1 MNCSQTTDL
10 ANQMPIRPVSLLTAL
25 LLACLTLPAHAAE
38 GQAPVPSNAAAPLKS
53 LPQDRHEGLTVSVDA
68 YTDPERAKAK
78 FGKSADPLSVG
89 ILPVEVFLHNET
101 SRPIHINLSTIQLTV
116 RMENGERQDVDRLA
130 PATVAS
136 AIAHPQGPEAPK
148 ARRFPIGVE
157 TGGDKKTEKVEEA
170 LVPLSLDSDVV
181 PPQSTIHGFMYFD
194 LDRDISLADGASF
207 YLPDAST
214 IPGNQAL
221 MFFEVPLKGGSPQ

>member
-1 MNCSQTTDL
+1 
-10 ANQMPIRPVSLLTAL
+10 MPIRPLSFIGAL
-25 LLACLTLPAHAAE
+25 LAALPLACLTVPAHAARE
-38 GQAPVPSNAAAPLKS
+38 QAPAPSNAASPVKT

-78 FGKSADPLSVG
+78 FGKSANPLSVG

-116 RMENGERQDVDRLA
+116 HMENGDRQDVDRIA
-130 PATVAS
+130 PAGVAN

-148 ARRFPIGVE
+148 ERRFPIGVE
-157 TGGDKKTEKVEEA
+157 AGGDKKTEKVQEA
-170 LVPLSLDSDVV
+170 LAPLSLDSDVV
-181 PPQSTIHGFMYFD
+181 PPQSTIHGFIYFD

-221 MFFEVPLKGGSPQ
+221 MFFEVPLKGGGPQ